1 MSLNLLNSLNADNVV
16 AAYNQN
22 PQSVLS
28 GNYSPD
34 GTTPISA
41 SMANSLLT
49 NLQDVMTAQ
58 KNAAICDASCQY
70 DASLNALYK
79 AMENARLN
87 ELKAPYEYEQ
97 AEEAYYAF
105 LGQSMSNNYQ
115 EQQYIEKY
123 NVLMEQYKTKFDET
137 FYKDYQSNENY
148 NTMYINTN
156 NSYELYLDVL
166 KTNETLRKQF
176 NITASNIFTNDRK
189 SMYENQVL
197 KTVQFHGK
205 ILFIIHILFIIF
217 FIFAIFYFKT
227 TLSIYSK
234 IGLIILII
242 LQPMIAR
249 LIMFLVNKIYN
260 NVKQLLPKNVYL
272 TL

>member
-1 MSLNLLNSLNADNVV
+1 MSSSSNLSDILNA
-16 AAYNQN
+16 YQQN
-22 PQSVLS
+22 PQAVLN

-34 GTTPISA
+34 GVTAITPGIA
-41 SMANSLLT
+41 TSLLSSYK
-49 NLQDVMTAQ
+49 DMITAQ
-58 KNAAICDASCQY
+58 TNNAICDASCQY
-70 DASLNALYK
+70 DASLNALYT
-79 AMENARLN
+79 AMEKARLN
-87 ELKAPYEYEQ
+87 EVKAPYEYEQ

-105 LGQSMSNNYQ
+105 LGQSMPNNFQ

-123 NVLMEQYKTKFDET
+123 NALLEQYKTQFDET
-137 FYKDYQSNENY
+137 FYNTYQLNDNY

-189 SMYENQVL
+189 SMYENQGL
-197 KTVQFHGK
+197 KTVQFHGT
-205 ILFIIHILFIIF
+205 ILFIFHILLVIF

-242 LQPMIAR
+242 LQPTIAR
-249 LIMFLVNKIYN
+249 LIMFLVNKLYHK
-260 NVKQLLPKNVYL
+260 VKQLLPKNVYL

>member
-1 MSLNLLNSLNADNVV
+1 MSSSSNLSDILNA
-16 AAYNQN
+16 YQQN
-22 PQSVLS
+22 PQAVLN
-28 GNYSPD
+28 GNYSPN
-34 GTTPISA
+34 GITPITPGIA
-41 SMANSLLT
+41 SSLLSSY
-49 NLQDVMTAQ
+49 NDMITAQ
-58 KNAAICDASCQY
+58 TNAAICDASCQY

-79 AMENARLN
+79 AMEKAKIN
-87 ELKAPYEYEQ
+87 ETKAPYEYEQ

-105 LGQSMSNNYQ
+105 LGQSMPNNFQ

-123 NVLMEQYKTKFDET
+123 NVLMEQYKTQFDEL
-137 FYKDYQSNENY
+137 FNHNNQMNDNY

-166 KTNETLRKQF
+166 KKNEKLRKQF

-189 SMYENQVL
+189 SMYENQGL
-197 KTVQFHGK
+197 KTVQFHGT
-205 ILFIIHILFIIF
+205 ILFIFHILFIIF

-227 TLSIYSK
+227 TLSIYWK

-242 LQPMIAR
+242 LQPIIAR
-249 LIMFLVNKIYN
+249 LIMFILNKLYN

>member
-1 MSLNLLNSLNADNVV
+1 MSSSSSFSGGLFDNINNPDYVQGLVNGTINPSSSSIQISSSSLDAVSAFNKLMNAQNNV
-16 AAYNQN
+16 
-22 PQSVLS
+22 SV
-28 GNYSPD
+28 
-34 GTTPISA
+34 
-41 SMANSLLT
+41 
-49 NLQDVMTAQ
+49 
-58 KNAAICDASCQY
+58 CDASCQY
-70 DASLNALYK
+70 DASLNALYQ
-79 AMENARLN
+79 AMESARLN
-87 ELKAPYEYEQ
+87 ELKAPYEYQQ

-105 LGQSMSNNYQ
+105 LGQSMPNNYQ

-123 NVLMEQYKTKFDET
+123 NVLMEQYKTQFDET
-137 FYKDYQSNENY
+137 FYKNYQLNDNY

-189 SMYENQVL
+189 SMYENQGL

-242 LQPMIAR
+242 LQPTIAR
-249 LIMFLVNKIYN
+249 LIMFLVNKLYDK
-260 NVKQLLPKNVYL
+260 VKQLLPKNVYL